1 MKFGRF
7 HSTAKL
13 IDFPRLVNKNLR
25 LRIRNLPD
33 PLPPDWQVYR
43 FPFPTDKNGRPAP
56 PLVSAGNGGGR

>member
-13 IDFPRLVNKNLR
+13 IDFPKLGNRNLR
-25 LRIRNLPD
+25 LRIRSLPD

-43 FPFPTDKNGRPAP
+43 FPFPTDKNGRP
-56 PLVSAGNGGGR
+56 RHH